1 MIVPRYWAH
10 AEGAATDP
18 SGKRYRLRL
27 WGWSHEV
34 VAAALAEARRRV
46 AEISSRITRGETLDA
61 YFYGRQPLREEIVR
75 SVGSVSSSEV
85 SSSEAIVTRN
95 RYGALVLNTAEVPFI
110 DVDAP
115 PGGGLSMLAGLF
127 GRRKSTDPTLDGIRL
142 ACQRRGDHT
151 FRVYRTKSG
160 YRVLATDL
168 LLDPVSAAAQELLAE
183 FAADAHFT
191 RLCRQQ
197 GSFRARLTPKP
208 WRCGCS
214 LPPGRFPREERAL
227 QERFEAWLDE
237 YANAGAPFAT
247 CKFLE
252 TIGPG
257 RTARKARVVVEEHD
271 RVSLAF
277 EELPLA

>member
-1 MIVPRYWAH
+1 MNVPRHWAR
-10 AEGAATDP
+10 AEGSATDP
-18 SGKRYRLRL
+18 HGRPYRLRL
-27 WGWSHEV
+27 WGWSHDD
-34 VAAALAEARRRV
+34 VAAALAEAKRRV

-61 YFYGRQPLREEIVR
+61 YSYGRQPLREEIVR
-75 SVGSVSSSEV
+75 AISSAGPEA
-85 SSSEAIVTRN
+85 SSPPAIVTRN

-115 PGGGLSMLAGLF
+115 PSGGLSMLAGLF
-127 GRRKSTDPTLDGIRL
+127 GRRKSTDPVLEGIRD

-168 LLDPVSAAAQELLAE
+168 LLDPGSPAAQELLTG

-197 GSFRARLTPKP
+197 HSFRARLTPKP

-214 LPPGRFPREERAL
+214 LPPGSFPREEREV

-237 YANAGAPFAT
+237 YAAACAPFAT

-257 RTARKARVVVEEHD
+257 RTAREARAVVEEHD